1 MEHSVLWEKAAPI
14 LSGNNN
20 PLDAMNDVFGHYSP
34 PDYRCPSHPWDRRKD
49 VSFRELEHMSRGNYA
64 ANYGSGN
71 LTASYTNSTG
81 GVFTIN
87 SSVNIRDIKD
97 GTSNT
102 LLVGEL
108 NYINDNKTDARGA
121 WVYSGMGGSA
131 FSTGRKPNDTTAD
144 ILASCSSTTELPCTL
159 GNDGTQIAAT
169 RSLHDGG
176 VQVCL
181 VDGSTRFISEN
192 IDLTIWTALGTRS
205 GRELIENF

>member
-1 MEHSVLWEKAAPI
+1 
-14 LSGNNN
+14 
-20 PLDAMNDVFGHYSP
+20 
-34 PDYRCPSHPWDRRKD
+34 
-49 VSFRELEHMSRGNYA
+49 MSRGNYA

-71 LTASYTNSTG
+71 LTASYANSTG

-108 NYINDNKTDARGA
+108 NYINDNRTDVRGA

-131 FSTGRKPNDTTAD
+131 FSVGRKPNDTGDD
-144 ILASCSSTTELPCTL
+144 ILASCSSTTELPCSE

-181 VDGSTRFISEN
+181 VDGSARFISDN
-192 IDLTIWTALGTRS
+192 IDLSVWDCTGNPCRS
-205 GRELIENF
+205 